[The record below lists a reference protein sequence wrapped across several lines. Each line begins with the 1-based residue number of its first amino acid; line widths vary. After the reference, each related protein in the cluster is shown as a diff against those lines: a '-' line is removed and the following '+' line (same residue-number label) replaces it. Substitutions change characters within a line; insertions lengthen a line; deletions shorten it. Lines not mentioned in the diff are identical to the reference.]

1 MPPLLDADL
10 FDAVQAKLA
19 KADAERGHGGG
30 RKPSGVHLL
39 TKGLLKC
46 SCNATMVPRTKNLK
60 RGQIQFYECS
70 ASEAVGAECRQPAV
84 GVARPSTGPC

>member
-19 KADAERGHGGG
+19 NAERGHGSS

-46 SCNATMVPRTKNLK
+46 SCNATMVPRTKNH
-60 RGQIQFYECS
+60 R
-70 ASEAVGAECRQPAV
+70 
-84 GVARPSTGPC
+84 